1 MTTETE
7 SPVVETVAPAPGAE
21 VHVPLSLMGRKV
33 VLKQDTDVMLGN
45 ILPAG
50 ASGFVI
56 RHTSPLT
63 NDNPILYVGWDQ
75 RPTGSEEVDEAYN
88 WFVGME
94 DVEFVESPDT
104 DGLPVVHLIGNL
116 VDDDGVILMDG
127 SVGFV
132 VDGGNPNSQVLTVAF
147 PEQDY
152 RRFAGVVGGFDD
164 LVFHHINGADL
175 AFVAP

>member
-1 MTTETE
+1 MTTETD
-7 SPVVETVAPAPGAE
+7 SPVVDPVA
-21 VHVPLSLMGRKV
+21 HNPLSLVGRKV
-33 VLKQDTDVMLGN
+33 VLKQDADVMLGN

-56 RHTSPLT
+56 RHSSPMT
-63 NDNPILYVGWDQ
+63 NDNSILYVGWDQ
-75 RPTGSEEVDEAYN
+75 RPTGFEEVDEAYN
-88 WFVGME
+88 WFIGME

-152 RRFAGVVGGFDD
+152 RRFAGLIGGFDD

-175 AFVAP
+175 AFVTP

>member
-1 MTTETE
+1 
-7 SPVVETVAPAPGAE
+7 
-21 VHVPLSLMGRKV
+21 
-33 VLKQDTDVMLGN
+33 
-45 ILPAG
+45 
-50 ASGFVI
+50 
-56 RHTSPLT
+56 
-63 NDNPILYVGWDQ
+63 
-75 RPTGSEEVDEAYN
+75 
-88 WFVGME
+88 ME

-104 DGLPVVHLIGNL
+104 DDLPVVHLIGNL

>member
-1 MTTETE
+1 
-7 SPVVETVAPAPGAE
+7 
-21 VHVPLSLMGRKV
+21 
-33 VLKQDTDVMLGN
+33 
-45 ILPAG
+45 
-50 ASGFVI
+50 
-56 RHTSPLT
+56 
-63 NDNPILYVGWDQ
+63 
-75 RPTGSEEVDEAYN
+75 
-88 WFVGME
+88 ME

-152 RRFAGVVGGFDD
+152 RRFAGVVSAVSTIWCFTTSTGPIW
-164 LVFHHINGADL
+164 HSS
-175 AFVAP
+175 AP